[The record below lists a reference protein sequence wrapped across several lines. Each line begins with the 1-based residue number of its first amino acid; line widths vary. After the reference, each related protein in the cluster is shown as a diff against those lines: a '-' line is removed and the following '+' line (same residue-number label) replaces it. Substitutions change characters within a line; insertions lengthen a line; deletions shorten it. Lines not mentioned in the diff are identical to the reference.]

1 MHSILYCNHTP
12 NGVARDSNC
21 FLRFFLY
28 IMIVL
33 TSQWFFIKW
42 GFIAFHSNHK
52 SQPIVGPSGTIS
64 IVAKIRDLH
73 PVGTTSVPYSFHNN
87 LSSCH

>member
-12 NGVARDSNC
+12 NGLAHDNK
-21 FLRFFLY
+21 FFLY

-33 TSQWFFIKW
+33 TSQWFFIKL

-52 SQPIVGPSGTIS
+52 SQPIVGPSGKIS

-73 PVGTTSVPYSFHNN
+73 PVGTTSVLVP
-87 LSSCH
+87 